1 MCELKKSLIEIFKTS
16 VDDNTLTA
24 FIFNKDNA
32 KLGDGLVNLIY
43 SLAKTVVS
51 GNPTGVK
58 VSDSILSEAYKRSLW
73 KESNQLTIT
82 GNKGRVADAIEA
94 LILYFWVFE
103 NLSLIDLVT
112 PIKEH
117 LKPKNLHHPR
127 EEHNSA
133 VLSFQ
138 NLLNSLFVV
147 YNDTKMK
154 SKQAKNKNNIN
165 LKRNALM

>member
-1 MCELKKSLIEIFKTS
+1 MNQLKKSLLEICNTS
-16 VDDNTLTA
+16 VDDNKLTT
-24 FIFNKDNA
+24 FIFNKGNA
-32 KLGDGLVNLIY
+32 KLGDALVNLIY

-58 VSDSILSEAYKRSLW
+58 VSESILSEAYRRSLW
-73 KESNQLTIT
+73 RKTNQLTIT

-103 NLSLIDLVT
+103 GLTLDDLVT
-112 PIKEH
+112 PITEH
-117 LKPKNLHHPR
+117 LEPKNLNHPR

-138 NLLNSLFVV
+138 NLLNCLFNL
-147 YNDTKMK
+147 YSDTIM
-154 SKQAKNKNNIN
+154 
-165 LKRNALM
+165 